1 MATSAAAVGGMFA
14 VAKVR
19 ITRYLIRANKDYF
32 VPRGLCV
39 QLSKHKNLE
48 NFIPASNGPLL
59 WPLSD
64 GERQTPP
71 KLYERRLAAL
81 GETIAPLQV
90 QDGPPGEERN
100 ILDKLSAKSVARS
113 VNKQER
119 KAFKEREKAEE
130 DEPKEKRK
138 MEKEIKKIEKDIEKV
153 NISADKDLRK
163 DPDKTVKIETKRR
176 KELSKLEEEIRE
188 AEEEYEEKIGVS
200 EKDADKS
207 AKQFLW
213 IVITGYDPDQ
223 DKQQEN

>member
-1 MATSAAAVGGMFA
+1 M
-14 VAKVR
+14 
-19 ITRYLIRANKDYF
+19 
-32 VPRGLCV
+32 

-48 NFIPASNGPLL
+48 NFMPPSDGPLL
-59 WPLSD
+59 RPLSD
-64 GERQTPP
+64 AHRNTPP

-81 GETIAPLQV
+81 GESIAPLQV
-90 QDGPPGEERN
+90 QDGPPGEEQS

-113 VNKQER
+113 VHKQEE

-138 MEKEIKKIEKDIEKV
+138 MEKEIKKIEKDIDKV
-153 NISADKDLRK
+153 NMSADKDLRK
-163 DPDKTVKIETKRR
+163 DPDKSAKIEAKRK

-188 AEEEYEEKIGVS
+188 AEEEYEEKIGIS

-213 IVITGYDPDQ
+213 IVITGYDPDKE
-223 DKQQEN
+223 KQQHG